1 MSRRPDVTITQ
12 LRYFVAA
19 ATHGSMTHAAN
30 EVRVAQSALSAAV
43 AQLERQ
49 VGTQLFIRQRARGLV
64 LTAAGEEL
72 LSDAR
77 AVLAHMDEV
86 LDAARGRGEQVRGR
100 IRVACFVT
108 LGPFVLPELLADLA
122 EHHPG
127 IEVEVIET
135 EAEALGTALRSGS
148 AEIALTYDLGLGNE
162 IERQVVA
169 DVEPH
174 VILPPEHRL
183 AGRSRI
189 HLADLENDP
198 MVLLDLPH
206 SREYFQ
212 QMLTS
217 AGVTPLIRYRSGSY
231 ETVRGLVARGHGY
244 SILNQRPV
252 QDVTYGGG
260 HVLPRPIADDLPP
273 LSIVI
278 ARLSTVR
285 PTARSRAVAARAGAV
300 LQRAQR
306 TTA

>member
-1 MSRRPDVTITQ
+1 MTRRPDVTITQ

-19 ATHGSMTHAAN
+19 ATHRSMTNAAI

-64 LTAAGEEL
+64 LTAAGEAF

-135 EAEALGTALRSGS
+135 EAESLGTALRSGA
-148 AEIALTYDLGLGNE
+148 AEVALTYDLGLGTE

-169 DVEPH
+169 EVDPH
-174 VILPPEHRL
+174 VILPPGHRL
-183 AGRSRI
+183 AGRARV
-189 HLADLENDP
+189 HLDDLRQDP

-212 QMLTS
+212 QLLAS
-217 AGVTPLIRYRSGSY
+217 AGVTPVIRHRSASY
-231 ETVRGLVARGHGY
+231 ETVRGLVARGHGW
-244 SILNQRPV
+244 SMLHQRPV
-252 QDVTYGGG
+252 EDVTYGGG
-260 HVLPRPIADDLPP
+260 GCSPAPSPTTCPRCP
-273 LSIVI
+273 S
-278 ARLSTVR
+278 
-285 PTARSRAVAARAGAV
+285 
-300 LQRAQR
+300 
-306 TTA
+306 